1 VGIGLSRAPAAPAV
15 GSVHFDDGDLV
26 AQEVTGES
34 RPIAAGPF
42 DADELEG
49 PEALEPDQQLLVARS
64 GGGKALHAELSS
76 SFVEGGRHVHVEVG
90 VDPPLIRRASR
101 VGGANPGP
109 RSVDDSCATFSGAR
123 DRSQDRPT
131 II

>member
-49 PEALEPDQQLLVARS
+49 PEALEPD
-64 GGGKALHAELSS
+64 SS
-76 SFVEGGRHVHVEVG
+76 SW
-90 VDPPLIRRASR
+90 
-101 VGGANPGP
+101 
-109 RSVDDSCATFSGAR
+109 
-123 DRSQDRPT
+123 
-131 II
+131 